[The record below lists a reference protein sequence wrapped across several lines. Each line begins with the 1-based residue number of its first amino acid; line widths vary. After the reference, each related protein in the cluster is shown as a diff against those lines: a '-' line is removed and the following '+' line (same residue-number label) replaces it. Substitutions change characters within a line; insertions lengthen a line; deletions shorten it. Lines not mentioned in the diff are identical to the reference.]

1 MLVAA
6 PLTLPGVDSSHL
18 ASTFHIL
25 HLRHLRHLAAAPLAT
40 SVAYSLRV
48 AHLPSAPHSLQARKR
63 KGDVSVGRYLADTVA
78 SVPFMSKEEL
88 EQMYT
93 DSTQDALLVMYL
105 ANLTRAHIALADRL
119 STAALPLL

>member
-1 MLVAA
+1 M
-6 PLTLPGVDSSHL
+6 
-18 ASTFHIL
+18 
-25 HLRHLRHLAAAPLAT
+25 
-40 SVAYSLRV
+40 
-48 AHLPSAPHSLQARKR
+48 QAGKR

>member
-1 MLVAA
+1 M
-6 PLTLPGVDSSHL
+6 
-18 ASTFHIL
+18 
-25 HLRHLRHLAAAPLAT
+25 RHLAAVPLAT
-40 SVAYSLRV
+40 SWRPHGLHIV
-48 AHLPSAPHSLQARKR
+48 HLLVAPHVLQAGKR

>member
-1 MLVAA
+1 
-6 PLTLPGVDSSHL
+6 
-18 ASTFHIL
+18 
-25 HLRHLRHLAAAPLAT
+25 
-40 SVAYSLRV
+40 
-48 AHLPSAPHSLQARKR
+48 
-63 KGDVSVGRYLADTVA
+63 
-78 SVPFMSKEEL
+78 MSKEEL